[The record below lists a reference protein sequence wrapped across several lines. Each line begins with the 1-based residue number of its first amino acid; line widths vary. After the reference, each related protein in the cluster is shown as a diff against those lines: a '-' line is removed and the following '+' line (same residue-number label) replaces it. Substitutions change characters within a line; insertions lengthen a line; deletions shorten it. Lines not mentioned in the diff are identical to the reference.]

1 VDETFPNTVVVTID
15 ATHHMRMPPGLM
27 RQVHN
32 HMQAN
37 NLFPI
42 HQNATGTCKS
52 SRIFIYFF
60 YNYLFFKLKMY
71 TKYIVYV
78 FFFLI

>member
-1 VDETFPNTVVVTID
+1 MIYYFNRSYEVDETFPNTVVVTID

-42 HQNATGTCKS
+42 HQNATETCK
-52 SRIFIYFF
+52 
-60 YNYLFFKLKMY
+60 LFTEFLNLFWLELKI
-71 TKYIVYV
+71 TQ
-78 FFFLI
+78 FLSI